1 MSAGWHFPEGP
12 PCSSSSLFLSI
23 CASLNLVYMYAYV
36 NIFFCTW
43 DPGSAQGQCC
53 VGRFRYLVLEL
64 IQIPSWAHFFHAIFL
79 WNWMFTC
86 TSVLL
91 LFGVPIKFHTKFRS
105 GVFCT
110 HFHTVFQSCTF
121 CIFSMA
127 AFFRKPKIELEFLL
141 LVLIYLYFWC
151 LWLYCDILYQN
162 SPLFRQNENKTWDK
176 FEPNFSS
183 PPGQGISY
191 IQFLHQQLYH
201 PSSTQKDSP
210 TWSTVGLM

>member
-1 MSAGWHFPEGP
+1 MLDFFLHLGPRVCAGPVLCWTV
-12 PCSSSSLFLSI
+12 SLFGFGTHPD
-23 CASLNLVYMYAYV
+23 SLM
-36 NIFFCTW
+36 
-43 DPGSAQGQCC
+43 GSFLLC
-53 VGRFRYLVLEL
+53 
-64 IQIPSWAHFFHAIFL
+64 HFL

-110 HFHTVFQSCTF
+110 HFHTVFQGCTF

-183 PPGQGISY
+183 PPGQGIFY
-191 IQFLHQQLYH
+191 LQLLHQQLYH
-201 PSSTQKDSP
+201 LSSTHKDSP

>member
-1 MSAGWHFPEGP
+1 MGS
-12 PCSSSSLFLSI
+12 FLL
-23 CASLNLVYMYAYV
+23 C
-36 NIFFCTW
+36 
-43 DPGSAQGQCC
+43 
-53 VGRFRYLVLEL
+53 
-64 IQIPSWAHFFHAIFL
+64 HFL

-191 IQFLHQQLYH
+191 FQFLHQQLYH
-201 PSSTQKDSP
+201 LSSTHKDSL
-210 TWSTVGLM
+210 TWSTVGGSHVSFFPNVKLHGLAHGHCGFSVVEFSLKIIQLHYNYVLFFAPRSSAASDSFNWV